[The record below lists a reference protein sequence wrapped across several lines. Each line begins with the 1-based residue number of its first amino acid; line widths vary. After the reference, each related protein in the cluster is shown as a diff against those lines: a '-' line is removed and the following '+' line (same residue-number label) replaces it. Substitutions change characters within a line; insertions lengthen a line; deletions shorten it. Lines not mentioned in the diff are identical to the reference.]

1 MGQSNSRDLYENDD
15 YDKLNII
22 SQSSMEMEEKK
33 EPLPK
38 FSADTR
44 SISSTAPPPTKFAVE
59 KSNRKCSCCI
69 TFFVFIVLLI
79 AGGAAGLSIYNFL
92 NNLMQ
97 QKVDSDVATTAM
109 QTQDY
114 ACEG

>member
-15 YDKLNII
+15 YDSII

-38 FSADTR
+38 YSADNR
-44 SISSTAPPPTKFAVE
+44 SISSTAPPPTKFAIE
-59 KSNRKCSCCI
+59 KSNRKCCCCI

-79 AGGAAGLSIYNFL
+79 AGGAAGLVSTI
-92 NNLMQ
+92 
-97 QKVDSDVATTAM
+97 S
-109 QTQDY
+109 
-114 ACEG
+114 